1 MLPTLLLFIIIQY
14 SILFTGTRIMIM
26 QRGKSISI
34 LNALN
39 SPAIY
44 IPYNIYSYVRSAW
57 YAGRCS
63 ASVMLKHARGPS
75 PYSEIQFKTCLRGA
89 CQDSPRRTL
98 THTRAHTHNIVRR
111 AVQRNDSRPDRVGQT
126 DSERQRLALSLHT
139 VYVSQPCHAPVRHT
153 SPHFVAAIVWQQ
165 FKHNACF

>member
-1 MLPTLLLFIIIQY
+1 MVQHVVWLILNFILYAARSLALIMLPILLLFIIIQY

-63 ASVMLKHARGPS
+63 ASVMLEHARGPS

-89 CQDSPRRTL
+89 CQDSPHRTL
-98 THTRAHTHNIVRR
+98 THTHTLTLAHTHNIARR
-111 AVQRNDSRPDRVGQT
+111 AVQRNDPRPDRVGQT
-126 DSERQRLALSLHT
+126 DRQTARDSA
-139 VYVSQPCHAPVRHT
+139 
-153 SPHFVAAIVWQQ
+153 
-165 FKHNACF
+165 